1 MCVYTKCVHINI
13 VTITPLNWHNWQS
26 FEAKVEGVWDMQPQN
41 MPLWYIDYFEPKALE
56 KQTMQKSSLLTIF
69 YLKQAIKFLM
79 RKSLSVAEREYLLEQ
94 TFKVNAEISLQKQ
107 TKIALICH
115 YTSPYSSWSHL
126 HYLLL
131 LTQNLCLNTF
141 LQKSIVP
148 LSKICKNFLLWSL
161 LQISIFYERTLH
173 TGKNLRKVVWF
184 LFCQSIYKNLI
195 FGLSQ
200 RT

>member
-1 MCVYTKCVHINI
+1 
-13 VTITPLNWHNWQS
+13 
-26 FEAKVEGVWDMQPQN
+26 MQPQN

-115 YTSPYSSWSHL
+115 YTSPYSS
-126 HYLLL
+126 
-131 LTQNLCLNTF
+131 
-141 LQKSIVP
+141 
-148 LSKICKNFLLWSL
+148 
-161 LQISIFYERTLH
+161 
-173 TGKNLRKVVWF
+173 
-184 LFCQSIYKNLI
+184 
-195 FGLSQ
+195 
-200 RT
+200 